1 MMTKE
6 ISEIAKIP
14 EITYQDKNK
23 LILKVP
29 SGSKIDKYYY
39 VTITR
44 KPPRITCS
52 CISGEI
58 RKYCHHIKEVK
69 GYTTAF
75 IKKRIDMDMSFVK
88 SV

>member
-1 MMTKE
+1 MKLNQKKV
-6 ISEIAKIP
+6 IKIP

-23 LILKVP
+23 LVLKVQ
-29 SGSKIDKYYY
+29 SGSKPDKYYY

-44 KPPRITCS
+44 EPPSITCT

-58 RKYCHHIKEVK
+58 RKYCYHMKEVK

-88 SV
+88 IG